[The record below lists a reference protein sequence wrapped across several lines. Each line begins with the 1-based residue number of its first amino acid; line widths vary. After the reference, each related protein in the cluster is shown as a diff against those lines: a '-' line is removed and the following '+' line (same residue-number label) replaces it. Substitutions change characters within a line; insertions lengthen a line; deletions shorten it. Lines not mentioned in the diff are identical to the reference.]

1 VLSGGVMA
9 LRDAPVLQPLA
20 TLSAARWGLSAAAA
34 TTDLRGLET
43 ETAIPVPLSAA
54 MIVTA
59 RHQDSDSGW
68 DHRPGAWL
76 GDLGALAALSVLS
89 LAVGVVIMSRRPR

>member
-1 VLSGGVMA
+1 
-9 LRDAPVLQPLA
+9 
-20 TLSAARWGLSAAAA
+20 
-34 TTDLRGLET
+34 
-43 ETAIPVPLSAA
+43 VPLSAA
-54 MIVTA
+54 MIATA

-89 LAVGVVIMSRRPR
+89 LAVGVAIMSRPPR